1 MTNQLTVPAPCYHSV
16 TSSVC
21 VQRSMAVPAP
31 YKDAPSVLASSC
43 TTPRRH
49 RATLTQDAPTPTG
62 WQGWYGSPR
71 LRGRKS
77 ASPRI
82 FRSGFG
88 LSDFV
93 KLLTASKL
101 RQKHEVQEGFIG
113 RFSSMNFSQTTRPD
127 PSCWFAYRLTRDS
140 AQGGH
145 VRLSGL
151 LFSACS
157 SLLRRVA
164 GRTRLCETPESAD
177 WRTFFGCEGFAHAL

>member
-49 RATLTQDAPTPTG
+49 RATLTQDAPTPTW
-62 WQGWYGSPR
+62 WQGWYGSPL

-77 ASPRI
+77 ASPQI
-82 FRSGFG
+82 FRSDFG
-88 LSDFV
+88 VSDFV

-140 AQGGH
+140 ALGGL

-177 WRTFFGCEGFAHAL
+177 WRTFFGWRVLE

>member
-1 MTNQLTVPAPCYHSV
+1 M
-16 TSSVC
+16 
-21 VQRSMAVPAP
+21 QRSMTVCAP
-31 YKDAPSVLASSC
+31 YKDAPAVRPASC
-43 TTPRRH
+43 ATLPRQ
-49 RATLTQDAPTPTG
+49 RATLTQDAPTPTR
-62 WQGWYGSPR
+62 WQGWYGSPL

-77 ASPRI
+77 ASPQI
-82 FRSGFG
+82 FRSGIWA
-88 LSDFV
+88 SDFV

-101 RQKHEVQEGFIG
+101 RKSIKVQEGFIG

-140 AQGGH
+140 ARGGL

-177 WRTFFGCEGFAHAL
+177 WRTFFGCEVFAHAL